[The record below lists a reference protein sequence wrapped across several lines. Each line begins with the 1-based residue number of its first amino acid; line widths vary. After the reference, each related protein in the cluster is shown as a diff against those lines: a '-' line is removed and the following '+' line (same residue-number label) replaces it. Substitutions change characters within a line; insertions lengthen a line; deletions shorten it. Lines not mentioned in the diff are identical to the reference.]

1 MRAGSAYHYYR
12 RVKSLAEYKFGIGRK
27 KPSRD
32 DAAKISQIADEHG
45 VRFFQCYEPQYMHWF
60 TTDNLGAPHDR
71 NVWREVITAIERA
84 GLGQALGWP
93 LRHNTKR

>member
-1 MRAGSAYHYYR
+1 M
-12 RVKSLAEYKFGIGRK
+12 AEYKFGIGRK

-32 DAAKISQIADEHG
+32 DAAKFSQIADEHG
-45 VRFFQCYEPQYMHWF
+45 VRFFQCYEPQYYALVH
-60 TTDNLGAPHDR
+60 DRQSSAPHDR

-93 LRHNTKR
+93 LRHNTKRGAS